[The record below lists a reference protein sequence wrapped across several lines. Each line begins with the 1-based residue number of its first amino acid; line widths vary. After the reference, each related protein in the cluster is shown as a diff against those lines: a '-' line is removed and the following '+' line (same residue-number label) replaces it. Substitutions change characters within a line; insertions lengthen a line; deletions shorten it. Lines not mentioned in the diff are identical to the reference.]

1 MGSEVRMKVLLP
13 IDGSPC
19 SRHAVEHV
27 IASRA
32 RWGDGG
38 AMDIH
43 LVNVQPTVS
52 GDISQFVSSTQLA
65 AYHAE
70 ESTKALAEARALLDA
85 AGLKYTLHT
94 RTGHAAAEI
103 AALADALQCD
113 QIVMGTHGRG
123 ALAELLVGGTTLRV
137 VHLTK
142 MPVLLV
148 K

>member
-1 MGSEVRMKVLLP
+1 MKVLLP

-19 SRHAVEHV
+19 SQRAVEHV

-32 RWGDGG
+32 RWADAG
-38 AMDIH
+38 AMEIH

-52 GDISQFVSSTQLA
+52 GDVSQFVSSTQLA

-70 ESTKALAEARALLDA
+70 ESAKALAQARTLLDA
-85 AGLKYTLHT
+85 AGVKYSVHA
-94 RTGHAAAEI
+94 RTGHAAVEI
-103 AALADALQCD
+103 AALADEIQCD
-113 QIVMGTHGRG
+113 QIVMGTQGRG

-142 MPVLLV
+142 VPVLLI